1 MFRWEWGVVRVA
13 LEMVPT
19 SVAMLGSDTPQ
30 TLLSNREVIRPN
42 NHFLVREADYRMWS
56 RRCNVVWIN
65 EDRSFTG
72 LKGGLRAGLGD
83 GISHVIRLKPKAQM
97 GLGITWSY
105 NYLWMTNKKK
115 KKSHDCHP
123 NRTFILSQ
131 KKKKKKKKKT
141 FVFKLHQ
148 ILCNVIL
155 FEVEV

>member
-115 KKSHDCHP
+115 KIVMTVIQIGLLLFLKKRKRKRKKRRLFLNYTKS
-123 NRTFILSQ
+123 FAM
-131 KKKKKKKKKT
+131 
-141 FVFKLHQ
+141 
-148 ILCNVIL
+148 
-155 FEVEV
+155 